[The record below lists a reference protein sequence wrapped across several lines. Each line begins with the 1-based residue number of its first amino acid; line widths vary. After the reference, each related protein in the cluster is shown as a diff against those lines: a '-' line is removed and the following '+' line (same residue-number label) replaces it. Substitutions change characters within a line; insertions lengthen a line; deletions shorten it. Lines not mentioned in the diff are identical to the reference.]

1 MDKEVRM
8 ACTDKGKKPF
18 LTRFLRAAAE
28 DIELPEIKSCNTDTQ
43 SEIIIER
50 KNERDEDHEE
60 Q

>member
-1 MDKEVRM
+1 M